1 MSNPNSAT
9 SREDLGVR
17 LGEVL
22 VRCEEEA
29 VVVWDDD
36 VAPLAAPGTFGA
48 YSSMFQTADG
58 RLGVLWETQ
67 GDQAARGCTGGSCS
81 IVLSFV

>member
-9 SREDLGVR
+9 DRVNPAVR

-29 VVVWDDD
+29 VVVWDN
-36 VAPLAAPGTFGA
+36 VTAPLASEGTFGA
-48 YSSMFQTADG
+48 YSSMFQAPDG
-58 RLGVLWETQ
+58 RIGVLWETE
-67 GDQAARGCTGGSCS
+67 GNQAARGCSGGSCS
-81 IVLSFV
+81 IVLSFL